1 MRAEVVTIGT
11 ELLLG
16 EIENTNASYIAR
28 CLTTVGLDMYYQI
41 TVGDNEERLAGV
53 LTDALKRSQ
62 VIITTG
68 GLGPTVDDI
77 TREAVARA
85 TGRDLELREDLL
97 AQIEALFSRWDVDM
111 GPNNRRQANIPRGAL
126 AIENPKGTAPGFIV
140 ENEGSAI
147 ISLPGVP
154 REMRFL
160 MQEQVIPYLKR
171 RFGLHGV
178 IRSRTLKVVG
188 LGESRVDERITDLEQ
203 GSNPTVGLA
212 AHPGQVDVRI
222 TAKADDEESAAEMIR
237 PVEQEIRRRLGDS
250 IFGVDEE
257 TLEGVVAALLA
268 ERKLRLNILET
279 NTMGQLFQS
288 LKGTPDGD
296 ATLGQG
302 LLIATREGLSEAF
315 PQVASLLEREG
326 FPSQVLA
333 RDLARSLNRPDGRD
347 LSLAIVGDLAVDID
361 PYSESAGRTY
371 MTLVGPGFQEEASLP
386 YGGISDLVKRR
397 ATVTAL
403 NLIRR
408 WLLRSG

>member
-1 MRAEVVTIGT
+1 
-11 ELLLG
+11 
-16 EIENTNASYIAR
+16 
-28 CLTTVGLDMYYQI
+28 
-41 TVGDNEERLAGV
+41 
-53 LTDALKRSQ
+53 
-62 VIITTG
+62 
-68 GLGPTVDDI
+68 
-77 TREAVARA
+77 
-85 TGRDLELREDLL
+85 
-97 AQIEALFSRWDVDM
+97 
-111 GPNNRRQANIPRGAL
+111 
-126 AIENPKGTAPGFIV
+126 
-140 ENEGSAI
+140 
-147 ISLPGVP
+147 
-154 REMRFL
+154 
-160 MQEQVIPYLKR
+160 
-171 RFGLHGV
+171 
-178 IRSRTLKVVG
+178 
-188 LGESRVDERITDLEQ
+188 VDERITDLEQ

-237 PVEQEIRRRLGDS
+237 PVEQEIRRRLGDL

-268 ERKLRLNILET
+268 ERELRLNILET
-279 NTMGQLFQS
+279 NTMGQVLQS

-302 LLIATREGLSEAF
+302 LLIATPEGLSEAF
-315 PQVASLLEREG
+315 PQVAPLLEREG

-333 RDLARSLNRPDGRD
+333 LDLARSLNRPDGRD

-371 MTLVGPGFQEEASLP
+371 MALVGPGFQEEASLP

-408 WLLRSG
+408 WLLRSD

>member
-1 MRAEVVTIGT
+1 LRAEVVTIGT

-28 CLTTVGLDMYYQI
+28 CLTTIGLDMYYQI

-140 ENEGSAI
+140 ENEDSAI

-154 REMRFL
+154 HEMRFL

-268 ERKLRLNILET
+268 ERELRLNILET
-279 NTMGQLFQS
+279 NTMGQVLQS

-302 LLIATREGLSEAF
+302 LLIATPEGLSEAF
-315 PQVASLLEREG
+315 PQVAPLLEQEG

-333 RDLARSLNRPDGRD
+333 LDLARSLNRPDGRD
-347 LSLAIVGDLAVDID
+347 LSLAVVGDLAVDID

-371 MTLVGPGFQEEASLP
+371 MALVGPGFQEEASLP

-403 NLIRR
+403 NLIRQ